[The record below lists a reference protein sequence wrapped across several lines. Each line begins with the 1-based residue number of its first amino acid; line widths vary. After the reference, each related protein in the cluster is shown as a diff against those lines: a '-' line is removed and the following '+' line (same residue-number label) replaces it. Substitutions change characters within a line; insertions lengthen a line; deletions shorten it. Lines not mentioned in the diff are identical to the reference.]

1 MASSDLDASD
11 DSLQG
16 FKKRVDKLLHDLDA
30 SAASHRHIGD
40 QKVAQAA
47 YGSFKEGED
56 LSRAYDKVHAQLELL
71 SRMLG
76 DQLEAMGIAVDMAD
90 RDYQG
95 VDHEHA
101 ARLAAIQKQS
111 AKDWEQQQKWAA
123 EAKGGHPPAEKPKYG
138 PFPPSSPS
146 GTGTVGQK

>member
-1 MASSDLDASD
+1 MGSADLDAPD

-16 FKKRVDKLLHDLDA
+16 FKKRVDRLLHDLDA
-30 SAASHRHIGD
+30 SAASHKHISD
-40 QKVAQAA
+40 QKVPQAA
-47 YGSFKEGED
+47 YGTFEEAQQ
-56 LSRAYDKVHAQLELL
+56 LSKAYDKVHAQLELL

-90 RDYQG
+90 RDYKG

-123 EAKGGHPPAEKPKYG
+123 EAKSKRPEGQKYG
-138 PFPPSSPS
+138 PFPPPV
-146 GTGTVGQK
+146 GTVGQK

>member
-16 FKKRVDKLLHDLDA
+16 FKKRVDRLLHDLDA
-30 SAASHRHIGD
+30 SAASHKHISD
-40 QKVAQAA
+40 QKVPGAA
-47 YGSFKEGED
+47 YGTFEEGKA
-56 LSRAYDKVHAQLELL
+56 LSQAYDKVHQQLELL

-95 VDHEHA
+95 EDREHA
-101 ARLAAIQKQS
+101 ERLAAIQKRS
-111 AKDWEQQQKWAA
+111 VKDWKQQQEWAA
-123 EAKGGHPPAEKPKYG
+123 QAKGTLPDGQKYG
-138 PFPPSSPS
+138 PYLPSSD
-146 GTGTVGQK
+146 TGQK